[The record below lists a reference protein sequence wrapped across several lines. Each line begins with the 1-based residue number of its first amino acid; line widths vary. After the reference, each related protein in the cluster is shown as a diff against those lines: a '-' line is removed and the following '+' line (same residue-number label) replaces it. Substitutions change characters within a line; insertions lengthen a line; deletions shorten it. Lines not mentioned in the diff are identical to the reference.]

1 MELTITY
8 ILSQLF
14 TIIMYT
20 LLGITYYTKDRTKI
34 LFLSILSNTSCG
46 IAYLLLGAWGGL
58 SMCLIAVSRY
68 YISHSY
74 F

>member
-34 LFLSILSNTSCG
+34 LF
-46 IAYLLLGAWGGL
+46 
-58 SMCLIAVSRY
+58 
-68 YISHSY
+68 
-74 F
+74 